1 VNIENS
7 NPGANPTDKVL
18 SKDND
23 PGPGKASAPPKRPGD
38 SSSGKR
44 GGSFFLLL
52 AILLAVLAATL
63 SAWTWWQL
71 QQAANDSYG
80 DTQAEIAQLA
90 AQQSGLARDVEQL
103 TAALEAVTANDPGGA
118 VEALRRQ
125 LETDRQQ
132 MARFEQSL
140 AEQTAIARSLQ
151 AAAESMQ
158 VRLRAAEAAVTGISS
173 LERGAGEELDLA
185 EVDYLLRLAHERLQL
200 FSDPR
205 AADHALEVAD
215 MHLAAMNSPVHIG
228 VRQEIAAARRA
239 LDAVET
245 PDLVE
250 VAGRL
255 DSVQAQIPVLAFR
268 SEATPDAGVAEQQGD
283 GWWASLKS
291 AFSGLVT
298 VRRSTADESARMSL
312 EDKDFIRQRAWL
324 QLEMARL
331 ALMRQDA
338 QAFRKSLERT
348 AATLNTWFD
357 PADASTAGALES
369 IGQLVKTQIEVEMP
383 DITGP
388 WNLLQALRETGAAL
402 PSGAGQPVESEA
414 GSEAG

>member
-1 VNIENS
+1 MNIENS
-7 NPGANPTDKVL
+7 NPGANSTDKVL
-18 SKDND
+18 SKDNG

-44 GGSFFLLL
+44 GGSFFLFL
-52 AILLAVLAATL
+52 AILLAILAVAL

-71 QQAANDSYG
+71 QQAANDSYS

-125 LETDRQQ
+125 LETDRKQ

-140 AEQTAIARSLQ
+140 AEQAAIARSLQ

-255 DSVQAQIPVLAFR
+255 DSVQALIPTLAFR
-268 SEATPDAGVAEQQGD
+268 SEATLDAGVAEQQGD

-338 QAFRKSLERT
+338 QAFRKSLERS

-388 WNLLQALRETGAAL
+388 WNLLQALRETGAPL
-402 PSGAGQPVESEA
+402 SPGAGQPVESET